1 MDFFFEKSTRFVADA
16 GFLFEKRVATKLDKI
31 LKIITEK
38 KLDRR
43 FILFL

>member
-1 MDFFFEKSTRFVADA
+1 MDFFFGKITNFVVNA
-16 GFLFEKRVATKLDKI
+16 GFLFEKSIATKLDKI